1 MADPILNDK
10 TLEAARAGW
19 AAPQAPSPGGQTWA
33 PPAPPGTLATDGP
46 VSTWRGAMTVGGTV
60 TATAVLMVLLLA
72 SATAGW
78 LAVDEK
84 VGADGQVQIQ
94 FPSLAMVGVI
104 VGIGIVFAL
113 MFKPQLAKFLAPI
126 YAIAE
131 GFAVGAISKAYESFQ
146 SGIVI
151 QAVGATIG
159 VFVVMLV
166 LYRTRI
172 IRVTDRFRKIV
183 VFATLGIMAFY
194 LVSFAAR
201 LFGAHVEFFEKPNAI
216 GILFSVGVSVLAA
229 LNLALRFDFIEK
241 GVKMGLSKD
250 FEWYAAFG
258 LLVTIVW
265 LYLELLRL
273 LSKLQQR

>member
-19 AAPQAPSPGGQTWA
+19 AAPHAPSPGGQVWA
-33 PPAPPGTLATDGP
+33 PPGDAPASDGP
-46 VSTWRGAMTVGGTV
+46 VSTWKGAMTVNGTL
-60 TATAVLMVLLLA
+60 TATAVLFALLLA

-78 LAVDEK
+78 MAVDEK
-84 VGADGQVQIQ
+84 TDELGRTVTQ
-94 FPSLAMVGVI
+94 FPSLALVGVF
-104 VGIGIVFAL
+104 VGLGIVFAL
-113 MFKPQLAKFLAPI
+113 MFKPQLAKYLAPV

-131 GFAVGAISKAYESFQ
+131 GFAVGAISKSYEAYQ

-151 QAVGATIG
+151 QAVGATLS
-159 VFVVMLV
+159 VVAVMLV

-172 IRVTDRFRKIV
+172 IRVTARFRQVITY
-183 VFATLGIMAFY
+183 ATLGVMAFY
-194 LVSFAAR
+194 LVSFVLNLA
-201 LFGAHVEFFEKPNAI
+201 GVDVVFFDKPNAI
-216 GILFSVGVSVLAA
+216 GIAFSIGVSALAA
-229 LNLALRFDFIEK
+229 FNLLLRFDFIEK
-241 GVKMGLSKD
+241 GTQMGLSKD

-273 LSKLQQR
+273 LSKLNQR

>member
-19 AAPQAPSPGGQTWA
+19 AAPQAPSPGGQVWA
-33 PPAPPGTLATDGP
+33 PPGSPMGDGP
-46 VSTWRGAMTVGGTV
+46 VSTWKGAMTVRGTV
-60 TATAVLMVLLLA
+60 TATAVLFVLLLA

-78 LAVDEK
+78 MAVKEERNEFD
-84 VGADGQVQIQ
+84 QVQIQ

-113 MFKPQLAKFLAPI
+113 MFKPQLAKFLAPM

-151 QAVGATIG
+151 QAVGATLG

-166 LYRTRI
+166 LYRTGI
-172 IRVTDRFRKIV
+172 IKVTEKFRRVV
-183 VFATLGIMAFY
+183 VFATLGVMAFY
-194 LVSFAAR
+194 LVSFVLNIA
-201 LFGAHVEFFEKPNAI
+201 GVDVEFFDKPNAL
-216 GILFSVGVSVLAA
+216 GIAFSIGVSVLAA

-273 LSKLQQR
+273 LSKLQNR